1 MTTNEI
7 DRIIND
13 TTTSILA
20 RRREFGLPLPCPSFE
35 EYEKRRAFN
44 MQHFVVPVATE
55 VDGVYL

>member
-7 DRIIND
+7 DRIIQSAM
-13 TTTSILA
+13 TSILA